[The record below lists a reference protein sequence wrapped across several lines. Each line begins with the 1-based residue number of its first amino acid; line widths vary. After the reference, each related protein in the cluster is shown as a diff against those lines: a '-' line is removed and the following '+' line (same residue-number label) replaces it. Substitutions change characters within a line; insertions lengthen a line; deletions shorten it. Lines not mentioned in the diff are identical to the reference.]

1 MPGWMK
7 GELGFFLLREQAG
20 VWCMGDPHDLLLS
33 LVSAFADD
41 AIVTTP
47 GQVSG
52 RVNGIGFRR
61 RAELDLEWFQ
71 QLHSIVKCVS

>member
-1 MPGWMK
+1 
-7 GELGFFLLREQAG
+7 
-20 VWCMGDPHDLLLS
+20 MGDPHDLLLS
-33 LVSAFADD
+33 RVSAFADD

-71 QLHSIVKCVS
+71 HLHSIVKCVS